1 METDDSG
8 EELGL
13 RELYSEMY
21 QTLGTSRQEANQM
34 AEGLLSIAKEEI
46 QKAGLSTPPNFGDVL
61 IQQEQKNEQAKR
73 ILELLRSE
81 GATDTDIRWWWN
93 MSDLSRGVLKAHN
106 NNSKFSL
113 WLFLKDKE
121 ELDNKQATQMVLK
134 IMPLYGD
141 PRDTTQFSGDDRLL
155 PYELM
160 ERVNVY
166 IEKNSHR
173 PADLETAAP
182 QGSDE
187 IFDRLGDKIDR
198 SVVNAIRKCSSF
210 NAFVRAELLAGRLDN
225 IDPAKD

>member
-13 RELYSEMY
+13 RELYSKTY
-21 QTLGTSRQEANQM
+21 QALGISRQEANQM

-46 QKAGLSTPPNFGDVL
+46 QKADLSTPPNFGDVL
-61 IQQEQKNEQAKR
+61 IQQAQNNEQAKR
-73 ILELLRSE
+73 TLELARSE
-81 GATDTDIRWWWN
+81 GATDIDIRWWWN
-93 MSDLSRGVLKAHN
+93 MSDLERCVHKAHN
-106 NNSKFSL
+106 NNSMFSL

-121 ELDNKQATQMVLK
+121 GLDPKQATQKVNK
-134 IMPLYGD
+134 VMPLYGD
-141 PRDTTQFSGDDRLL
+141 PRDTTHFSGDDRPL

-166 IEKNSHR
+166 LEKNTHR

-187 IFDRLGDKIDR
+187 IFDRLGDKINK

-210 NAFVRAELLAGRLDN
+210 NAFVRAELQAGRLDN
-225 IDPAKD
+225 IDTKK